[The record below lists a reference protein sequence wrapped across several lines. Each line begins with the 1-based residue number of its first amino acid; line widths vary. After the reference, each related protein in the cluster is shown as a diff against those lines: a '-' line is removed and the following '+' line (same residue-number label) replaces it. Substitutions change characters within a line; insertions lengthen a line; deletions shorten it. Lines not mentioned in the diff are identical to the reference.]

1 MAAEEFDYIVV
12 GAGSSGCVLA
22 NRLSEDTKNR
32 VLLLEA
38 GAKDTNPWIHIPV
51 GYYKTMFHKTLS
63 WNYETEPDPEIN
75 GRQVKWPRGRV
86 LGGSSA
92 INGLLYVR
100 GQREDY
106 DQWRQMG
113 NTGWSHD
120 DILPYFRRSED
131 QERGADECH
140 GAGGPLQV
148 SDIPDRRPICEA
160 FISAAEEAGIPRTND
175 FNGAQQEGAGYF
187 QTTSR
192 NGLRCSSAVGYLKPI
207 KGRPNLKIET
217 HALASKV
224 LIKDGKAVG
233 VRYEQGGREIEAM
246 ARCEVILSG
255 GAINSPQLLL
265 LSGVGPAADLASHGI
280 DVVLDAPGVG
290 GDLQDHFQVRAI
302 YELKG
307 AKSMNTD
314 VASPIK
320 KMMMGIQYALTRTG
334 PLTISAGQVG
344 VFAKTRAELATPDIQ
359 FHFIPFSAEK
369 AGEDLHPFPGVTAST
384 CQLRPES
391 RGTIKL
397 KSADPRQHPEIK
409 PNYLSTENDRQ
420 TTLEG
425 MKLARRISQQPAF
438 AKYVKQEREPG
449 ADRLS
454 DDELMA
460 FARERGSTI
469 FHPTSTCRMG
479 PDDRAV
485 VDERLRVKGL
495 AGLRVVDCSIMPF
508 VVSGNTNAPAIMIA
522 EKASD
527 MILAENRS

>member
-1 MAAEEFDYIVV
+1 
-12 GAGSSGCVLA
+12 
-22 NRLSEDTKNR
+22 
-32 VLLLEA
+32 
-38 GAKDTNPWIHIPV
+38 
-51 GYYKTMFHKTLS
+51 
-63 WNYETEPDPEIN
+63 
-75 GRQVKWPRGRV
+75 
-86 LGGSSA
+86 
-92 INGLLYVR
+92 
-100 GQREDY
+100 
-106 DQWRQMG
+106 
-113 NTGWSHD
+113 
-120 DILPYFRRSED
+120 
-131 QERGADECH
+131 
-140 GAGGPLQV
+140 
-148 SDIPDRRPICEA
+148 
-160 FISAAEEAGIPRTND
+160 
-175 FNGAQQEGAGYF
+175 
-187 QTTSR
+187 
-192 NGLRCSSAVGYLKPI
+192 
-207 KGRPNLKIET
+207 
-217 HALASKV
+217 
-224 LIKDGKAVG
+224 
-233 VRYEQGGREIEAM
+233 
-246 ARCEVILSG
+246 
-255 GAINSPQLLL
+255 
-265 LSGVGPAADLASHGI
+265 
-280 DVVLDAPGVG
+280 
-290 GDLQDHFQVRAI
+290 
-302 YELKG
+302 
-307 AKSMNTD
+307 
-314 VASPIK
+314 
-320 KMMMGIQYALTRTG
+320 
-334 PLTISAGQVG
+334 
-344 VFAKTRAELATPDIQ
+344 
-359 FHFIPFSAEK
+359 
-369 AGEDLHPFPGVTAST
+369 VTAST